1 MGKRGKKIDKPSWA
15 WYWFNASSKK
25 SCYNNL
31 LVCTR
36 IYSAFDLWKQP
47 RTVLSTDSCKHLVEF
62 MAHNLRS
69 LEALGVFLDKLLLVG
84 HQSREFLFALLCFS
98 AECAAINRSVDS
110 YSFEFVHE
118 VLGNGLAFF
127 LLLQL
132 NDNSLLFVFFPIFLF
147 ELLYLILV
155 LRRFLSDKVR
165 SLCFFFH
172 HNFSRLP
179 YFLSDLQT

>member
-1 MGKRGKKIDKPSWA
+1 M
-15 WYWFNASSKK
+15 
-25 SCYNNL
+25 
-31 LVCTR
+31 CTR

-84 HQSREFLFALLCFS
+84 HQSREFLLALLCFS